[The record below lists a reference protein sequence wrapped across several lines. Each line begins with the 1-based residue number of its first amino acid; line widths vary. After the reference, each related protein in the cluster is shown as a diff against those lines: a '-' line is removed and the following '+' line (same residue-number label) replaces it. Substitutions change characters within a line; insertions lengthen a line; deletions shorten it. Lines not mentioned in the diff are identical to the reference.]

1 MHIRLR
7 ICSRHVY
14 GALCALDALTGA
26 TTFDDI
32 LHQIFSTYC
41 IGK

>member
-7 ICSRHVY
+7 TCSRYVY
-14 GALCALDALTGA
+14 GVLRALDALTGE
-26 TTFDDI
+26 TTLDDI
-32 LHQIFSTYC
+32 LHQIFSTFC